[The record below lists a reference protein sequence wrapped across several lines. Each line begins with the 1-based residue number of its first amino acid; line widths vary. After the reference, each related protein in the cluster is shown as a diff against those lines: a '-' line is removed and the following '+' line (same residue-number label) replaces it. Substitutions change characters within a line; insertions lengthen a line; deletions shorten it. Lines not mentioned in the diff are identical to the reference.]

1 MEFALFYGTG
11 EWILL
16 HNLRDWHS
24 NKSCWWCYSIRVNS
38 PVKMERI
45 PRRYLI
51 AILHFL
57 GFFHL
62 SAIRINMSIAIVAMT
77 SDRIVEDANG
87 TQIYVSSASRKLQA
101 NWFHFSL
108 WINQQDGEFEWSSK
122 EQGMVL
128 ASFFYGYITTQFI
141 GGYLSPI
148 VGAGRLF
155 GFCILLAGVLNMIT
169 PTVAYYGYWPL
180 IIVRALVG
188 AALVSPSLSSR
199 RDDINV
205 SRSLW

>member
-1 MEFALFYGTG
+1 
-11 EWILL
+11 
-16 HNLRDWHS
+16 
-24 NKSCWWCYSIRVNS
+24 
-38 PVKMERI
+38 
-45 PRRYLI
+45 
-51 AILHFL
+51 
-57 GFFHL
+57 
-62 SAIRINMSIAIVAMT
+62 
-77 SDRIVEDANG
+77 
-87 TQIYVSSASRKLQA
+87 
-101 NWFHFSL
+101 
-108 WINQQDGEFEWSSK
+108 
-122 EQGMVL
+122 MVL

-148 VGAGRLF
+148 VGAGRLY

-188 AALVSPSLSSR
+188 VALVSPSLSSR